1 MIYPPPPPHGIA
13 KVLRSVSTI
22 CPSPNHQA
30 LIYPSNRQVQFTP
43 KLPSMI
49 FPLRGNCQGL
59 IYPSNRQ
66 GLISVHGGGW
76 VPTWSRWNLFTMDSP
91 PSSAQHRDLTLLQ
104 ETPCLCSLPT
114 WEPHHAE
121 THYPSKLKVFLF
133 MQQVRTQDFR
143 ISGGVGQPWSTE
155 IYRHSRVTFFML
167 FRWRIC

>member
-1 MIYPPPPPHGIA
+1 MKILTWRYKGLSRVTALRHPPPPQKKPQGLIYPLRLPSPIYPSNQQISFTPPPPPNGIA

-22 CPSPNHQA
+22 YPSPNRQG

-49 FPLRGNCQGL
+49 LLLPGNCQGL

-76 VPTWSRWNLFTMDSP
+76 VPTWSCSNLFTMDSTP
-91 PSSAQHRDLTLLQ
+91 PSSAQHGDLTLLQ

-114 WEPHHAE
+114 
-121 THYPSKLKVFLF
+121 
-133 MQQVRTQDFR
+133 
-143 ISGGVGQPWSTE
+143 
-155 IYRHSRVTFFML
+155 
-167 FRWRIC
+167 